1 MNGGTVVGT
10 PLDVIPYIRGIQIVL
25 TGYSGY
31 TKGKRRDAD
40 KLIRDELIRAS
51 NRSRTHIQ
59 NIHDQ
64 SFRDDQLSITQSC
77 RSCIQEIDAFI
88 EDIDKAVTGMDHAFL
103 SGQRSASN
111 SDLKKLIIHDH
122 DTIEMITKAVN
133 ISNSGEKT
141 LQDGDYDMT
150 KQLVLQCQQMISS
163 CRGYFGERFTV
174 LNGLRTKKK
183 R

>member
-1 MNGGTVVGT
+1 MVGT
-10 PLDVIPYIRGIQIVL
+10 PLDVIPYIRGIQFVL

-40 KLIRDELIRAS
+40 KMIRDELIRAS
-51 NRSRTHIQ
+51 GRARSHLQ
-59 NIHDQ
+59 NVHDH
-64 SFRDDQLSITQSC
+64 SFREDQLPVTMAC
-77 RSCIQEIDAFI
+77 RSCMQEIDAFI
-88 EDIDKAVTGMDHAFL
+88 EDVNKAVTGMDHAFL

-111 SDLKKLIIHDH
+111 SDLKKLIKHDH

-133 ISNSGEKT
+133 ISNSAEKT
-141 LQDGDYDMT
+141 LQDGDFDMT
-150 KQLVLQCQQMISS
+150 KQLVFQCQQMISS
-163 CRGYFGERFTV
+163 CRGYFSERAVV